1 MDRISRIITAIDSHT
16 AGEPTRVV
24 TAGIPCIS
32 GNTMREKKEWMIK
45 NQDDLRKMLM
55 WEPRGHGEMVGAI
68 ITEPTSKEADIGVI
82 FMDAGG
88 YLDMCGHGCMGVVT
102 VLMETGMI
110 EGRGGKQGEKG
121 VVLDTPA
128 GKVYCQAGTENGKVR
143 YVTVKNVPSFFYTSL
158 IVKIKGIRDI
168 PVEVAYGGNFFALV
182 NARSLNIK
190 VEPDRIRELIDLGL
204 EIRKK
209 VNHTINITHPKAGEA
224 GKVKLV
230 EIFEETSSPR
240 NVVVFGSGQVD
251 RSPCGTG
258 TCAKMAS
265 LYAHKKLEIGEF
277 YKYRSIINTEFVG
290 RIIGETRAG
299 NYKAVIPEVT
309 GTAYITGIQQFI
321 IDENDPF
328 KYGFKLLG

>member
-1 MDRISRIITAIDSHT
+1 M
-16 AGEPTRVV
+16 V
-24 TAGIPCIS
+24 TAGIPCIL
-32 GNTMREKKEWMIK
+32 GNSMREKREWVIK
-45 NQDDLRKMLM
+45 NQDNVRKMLM
-55 WEPRGHGEMVGAI
+55 WEPRGHGDMVGAI
-68 ITEPTSKEADIGVI
+68 ITESTSKDADIGVI

-110 EGRGGKQGEKG
+110 GGREREQGENE
-121 VVLDTPA
+121 VVLDTPV
-128 GKVYCQAGTENGKVR
+128 GKVYSKAKIEKGKVK
-143 YVTVKNVPSFFYTSL
+143 YVTIKNVPSFFYTPL
-158 IVKIKGIRDI
+158 IIKIKEMKDI

-182 NARSLNIK
+182 NVRSLNTKI
-190 VEPDRIRELIDLGL
+190 EPNRIRELIDLGL
-204 EIRKK
+204 EIREK
-209 VNHTINITHPKAGEA
+209 VNQAITITHPKAGEA

-230 EIFEETSSPR
+230 EIFEETSPPR

-258 TCAKMAS
+258 TCARMAT
-265 LYAHKKLEIGEF
+265 LYAHKKLGVGEV
-277 YKYRSIINTEFVG
+277 YRYRSIINTEFLGKIVE
-290 RIIGETRAG
+290 ETRVG